1 MTNTRRKEIRGAQG
15 SMVVQQPSKRA
26 NMMAAEE
33 NFNTKEPAGEPSL
46 TEIKEVLMAI
56 QIMGWWH
63 ENTKIS
69 NELVDLRN
77 MVKK

>member
-1 MTNTRRKEIRGAQG
+1 
-15 SMVVQQPSKRA
+15 MV
-26 NMMAAEE
+26 AAEE